1 MAKGPFRN
9 VDRSLAAARLD
20 GLIPGDLD
28 EDGIVGIADF
38 LLLLGFW
45 GDCPDPCGQACVSD
59 IDEGRMVGFLILLG
73 NWSL

>member
-1 MAKGPFRN
+1 MPGWKEAVWFPITG
-9 VDRSLAAARLD
+9 

-45 GDCPDPCGQACVSD
+45 GDYPDPCGQACVSD